1 MDTARLAPGT
11 SVAHTPSTPTLMVP
25 HGSNA
30 PHSPVMSPDPGFAI
44 RPVRSGEHQAL
55 GEISARA
62 YLDGGLLAHGADDPY
77 LDVLRDVPRRAA
89 EAEVLVA
96 VDVDGTLLGGVT
108 FVSRGGAP
116 WADIAGPDEAE
127 FRVLAVSGAARGRGV
142 GEALVRACADRAR
155 AREGCL
161 RLVLSVTPQAV
172 AARRLYDRTGF
183 ARAPHRDWEPLPGLP
198 LLAYE
203 MTL

>member
-1 MDTARLAPGT
+1 MDATWTPPAA
-11 SVAHTPSTPTLMVP
+11 PSTT
-25 HGSNA
+25 
-30 PHSPVMSPDPGFAI
+30 DFAI
-44 RPVRSGEHQAL
+44 RPVRPAEHRAL

-62 YLDGGLLAHGADDPY
+62 YLDGGLLQYGADDPY
-77 LDVLRDVPRRAA
+77 LDLLRDVPRRAA

-96 VDVDGTLLGGVT
+96 VDPDGTLLGGVT
-108 FVSRGGAP
+108 FVPSDGSP

-155 AREGCL
+155 AVDGCA
-161 RLVLSVTPQAV
+161 RLVLSVVPQARG
-172 AARRLYDRTGF
+172 ARRLYDRMGF
-183 ARAPHRDWEPLPGLP
+183 ARAPQRDWEPLPGLP

-203 MTL
+203 LTL

>member
-1 MDTARLAPGT
+1 MDFTIR
-11 SVAHTPSTPTLMVP
+11 HIQ
-25 HGSNA
+25 
-30 PHSPVMSPDPGFAI
+30 PD
-44 RPVRSGEHQAL
+44 EHDAL

-62 YLDGGLLAHGADDPY
+62 YLEGGLLTRGADDPY
-77 LDVLRDVPRRAA
+77 VDVLRDVRRRAA

-96 VDVDGTLLGGVT
+96 ADPDGTLLGGVT
-108 FVSRGGAP
+108 FVPCGGTP

-142 GEALVRACADRAR
+142 GEALVRVCTDRAR

-161 RLVLSVTPQAV
+161 RLVLSVLPA
-172 AARRLYDRTGF
+172 AASARRLYDRMGF
-183 ARAPHRDWEPLPGLP
+183 ARAPRRDWEPVPGVT

-203 MTL
+203 LTL

>member
-1 MDTARLAPGT
+1 MDAITTPPSAPPLAPP
-11 SVAHTPSTPTLMVP
+11 A
-25 HGSNA
+25 A
-30 PHSPVMSPDPGFAI
+30 PPAAGFAI
-44 RPVRSGEHQAL
+44 RPVRPDEHAAL

-62 YLDGGLLAHGADDPY
+62 YLDDGLLTHGADDPY

-96 VDVDGTLLGGVT
+96 ADRDGTLLGGVT
-108 FVSRGGAP
+108 FVPSGGTP

-127 FRVLAVSGAARGRGV
+127 FRVLAVAGAARGRGV

-155 AREGCL
+155 AREGCV
-161 RLVLSVTPQAV
+161 RLVLSVVPEAV

-183 ARAPHRDWEPLPGLP
+183 ARVPHRDWEPLPGLP
-198 LLAYE
+198 LYAYE
-203 MTL
+203 LTL